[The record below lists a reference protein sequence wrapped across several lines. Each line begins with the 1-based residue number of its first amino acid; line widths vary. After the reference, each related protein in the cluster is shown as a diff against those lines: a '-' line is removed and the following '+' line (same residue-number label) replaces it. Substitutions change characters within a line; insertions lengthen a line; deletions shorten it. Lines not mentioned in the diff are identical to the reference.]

1 MFKNE
6 KERLAYKESLA
17 YEQKRYKDNMEWVKG
32 IRDKRN
38 RVRRIFSNK
47 TFIYFSEVNLS

>member
-6 KERLAYKESLA
+6 KERLAYIERMA
-17 YEQKRYKDNMEWVKG
+17 YEQRRYKDNMEWVKE

-47 TFIYFSEVNLS
+47 TFIYFSEVNL